1 MRLLYR
7 IFCRIEPYSTFH
19 FIDVDNYRCILNV
32 DAEQNSKV
40 LMLKFMKAVF
50 SSSVIRF
57 LFVGMLNTLF
67 GYSLYALLIFSG
79 VNYFYSLMLTT
90 IIGVIFNFCSIGKMV
105 FQGVGGRITFI
116 KFICV
121 YFVVFVFNAYSL
133 DYLVAETSLNPYISQ
148 GICLVPS
155 VCFNWLM
162 LKNWV
167 FK

>member
-1 MRLLYR
+1 M
-7 IFCRIEPYSTFH
+7 
-19 FIDVDNYRCILNV
+19 DLN
-32 DAEQNSKV
+32 AEQNSMA
-40 LMLKFMKAVF
+40 LMLKFIKTVF
-50 SSSVIRF
+50 SSRVIRF
-57 LFVGMLNTLF
+57 LLVGMLNTLF
-67 GYSLYALLIFSG
+67 GYGLYALLIFSG
-79 VNYFYSLMLTT
+79 LSYFYSLMLTT
-90 IIGVIFNFCSIGKMV
+90 IIGVIFNFCSMGKMV
-105 FQGVGGRITFI
+105 FEGVGGRVTFI

-133 DYLVAETSLNPYISQ
+133 DYLVTEISLNPYISQ